1 MNNAP
6 TYWVACSGGVDSI
19 VLLHLMLETKNKNE
33 VGILHCNFHLREQSS
48 NEDELFVRNLARELN
63 VPIRVQDFD
72 TKQYA
77 KSHRLNTQLAARELR
92 YNWFDQI
99 IREEQAVVLLGHHYD
114 DQLETFFLQLR
125 RGGRVKGLSGMPE
138 YRAGYLRPLLK
149 HTKEELIS
157 LAHQHD
163 WKWREDVTNA
173 SNDYTRNWYRNEV
186 LPCLM
191 ISLAHQHDWK
201 WREDVTNASNDY
213 TRNWYRNE
221 VLPCLQSEGFPIHEV
236 VPLMHSFQSVL
247 CFLKS
252 IKIPDSILIE
262 DWKSYPVWIQQHIL
276 SEQGLG
282 EYAVDEIAR
291 LTKSEKGKF
300 IGNDHAKVWNEGD
313 ALVFVKESS
322 QAVEYKLAIS
332 KHPTGTIK
340 LNPSDLF
347 LDTSKVK
354 LPLTIRRWQAGDYF
368 QPIGMKGLKSVG
380 KFLRDRKVPA
390 HQKEQVRILLDSE
403 NHILGVFGFGVD
415 EKYRLNN
422 STKELFRVR
431 LIKM

>member
-1 MNNAP
+1 MINSP
-6 TYWVACSGGVDSI
+6 KYWVACSGGVDSV
-19 VLLHLMLETKNKNE
+19 VLLHLMHELKEKKDI
-33 VGILHCNFHLREQSS
+33 GILHCNFHLREQSS
-48 NEDELFVRNLARELN
+48 NRDEEFVRALAEELGI
-63 VPIRVQDFD
+63 PIRVKEFD
-72 TKQYA
+72 TKQYS
-77 KSHRLNTQLAARELR
+77 KDNRINTQLAARELR
-92 YNWFDQI
+92 YNWFDEVI
-99 IREEQAVVLLGHHYD
+99 EIEGGIVLLAHHYD

-125 RGGRVKGLSGMPE
+125 RGGKVKGLSGMPVF
-138 YRAGYLRPLLK
+138 RQGYLRPILK
-149 HTKEELIS
+149 YSKEDLVS
-157 LAHQHD
+157 LAKKHN
-163 WKWREDVTNA
+163 WKWQEDV
-173 SNDYTRNWYRNEV
+173 S
-186 LPCLM
+186 
-191 ISLAHQHDWK
+191 
-201 WREDVTNASNDY
+201 NASNDY

-247 CFLKS
+247 CFLKR

-291 LTKSEKGKF
+291 LTMSEKGKF
-300 IGNDHAKVWNEGD
+300 IGNDYAKVWNEGD

-332 KHPTGTIK
+332 KHLTGTIK

-354 LPLTIRRWQAGDYF
+354 LPLTIRKWQAGDYF

>member
-157 LAHQHD
+157 LAQQHD
-163 WKWREDVTNA
+163 WKWREDVTN
-173 SNDYTRNWYRNEV
+173 T
-186 LPCLM
+186 
-191 ISLAHQHDWK
+191 
-201 WREDVTNASNDY
+201 SNDY

-247 CFLKS
+247 CFLKR

-354 LPLTIRRWQAGDYF
+354 LPLAIRKWQAGDYF
-368 QPIGMKGLKSVG
+368 QPLGMKGLKSVG

>member
-77 KSHRLNTQLAARELR
+77 KSQRLNTQLAARELR

-157 LAHQHD
+157 LAQ
-163 WKWREDVTNA
+163 
-173 SNDYTRNWYRNEV
+173 
-186 LPCLM
+186 
-191 ISLAHQHDWK
+191 QHDWK

-262 DWKSYPVWIQQHIL
+262 DWKSYPVWVQQHIL

-354 LPLTIRRWQAGDYF
+354 LPLTIRKWQAGDYF
-368 QPIGMKGLKSVG
+368 QPLGMKGLKSVG

>member
-157 LAHQHD
+157 LAQQHD
-163 WKWREDVTNA
+163 WKWREDVTN
-173 SNDYTRNWYRNEV
+173 T
-186 LPCLM
+186 
-191 ISLAHQHDWK
+191 
-201 WREDVTNASNDY
+201 SNDY

-247 CFLKS
+247 CFLKR
-252 IKIPDSILIE
+252 IKITDSILIE

>member
-157 LAHQHD
+157 LAQQHD
-163 WKWREDVTNA
+163 WKWREDVTN
-173 SNDYTRNWYRNEV
+173 T
-186 LPCLM
+186 
-191 ISLAHQHDWK
+191 
-201 WREDVTNASNDY
+201 SNDY

-354 LPLTIRRWQAGDYF
+354 LPLTIRKWQAGDYF